1 MKYFLK
7 LFLITMLS
15 FFLIDMLWLGLI
27 AQSFYKRHLGFI
39 MAESPNWSAAI
50 IFYIIFVIG
59 MLVFVVLPGLKK
71 GSLKSTLVHAAFF
84 GVLTYSTYD
93 LTNLATLENWPVVVT
108 IVDIIWGGVLTTLV
122 CFVSF
127 VFGRKLK
134 KDV

>member
-15 FFLIDMLWLGLI
+15 FFLIDMIWLGLI

-50 IFYIIFVIG
+50 IFYIIFIIG
-59 MLVFVVLPGLKK
+59 ILVFVVLPGLKK
-71 GSLKSTLVHAAFF
+71 GSLKSTLVHAVFF

-93 LTNLATLENWPVVVT
+93 LTNLATLENWPVVLT

-122 CFVSF
+122 CFISF
-127 VFGRKLK
+127 IFGGKLK

>member
-59 MLVFVVLPGLKK
+59 MLVFVVLPGLKR
-71 GSLKSTLVHAAFF
+71 GSLKSTLFHAAFF

-108 IVDIIWGGVLTTLV
+108 VVDIIWGGVLTTLV
-122 CFVSF
+122 CLISF
-127 VFGRKLK
+127 VFGGKLK